1 MTTATIGERGQIT
14 IPKQFRTK
22 LGLFPSMVLTF
33 HISGNTLVAE
43 KQEPSN
49 PFEDARGCLKHLFPK
64 GMRTDDLI
72 REMRGC

>member
-22 LGLFPSMVLTF
+22 LGLYPSMVLTF
-33 HISGNTLVAE
+33 RISGNTLIAE
-43 KQEPSN
+43 KQKPPN
-49 PFEDARGCLKHLFPK
+49 PFEAYRGCLKFPEDIHS
-64 GMRTDDLI
+64 TDELI

>member
-22 LGLFPSMVLTF
+22 LRLYPSMVLTF
-33 HISGNTLVAE
+33 RISGNTLIAE
-43 KQEPSN
+43 KQKPSN
-49 PFEDARGCLKHLFPK
+49 PFEAYRGCLKFPE
-64 GMRTDDLI
+64 GIHSTDELI

>member
-22 LGLFPSMVLTF
+22 LGLYPSMVLPLR
-33 HISGNTLVAE
+33 ISGNTLIAE
-43 KQEPSN
+43 KQKPSN
-49 PFEDARGCLKHLFPK
+49 PFEAYRGCLKFPEDIHS
-64 GMRTDDLI
+64 TDELI

>member
-22 LGLFPSMVLTF
+22 LGLYPSMVLKF
-33 HISGNTLVAE
+33 RISGNALIAE
-43 KQEPSN
+43 KQKTSN
-49 PFEDARGCLKHLFPK
+49 PFDAYRGCLKFPK
-64 GMRTDDLI
+64 GIHSTDELV

>member
-22 LGLFPSMVLTF
+22 LGLYPSMVLMF
-33 HISGNTLVAE
+33 RICGDTLVVE
-43 KQEPSN
+43 KPKDSN
-49 PFEDARGCLKHLFPK
+49 PFEEARGCCKHLFPA
-64 GMRTDDLI
+64 GSRTDDLI

>member
-22 LGLFPSMVLTF
+22 LGLYPSMVLTF
-33 HISGNTLVAE
+33 RISGNALVAE
-43 KQEPSN
+43 KQKPAN
-49 PFEDARGCLKHLFPK
+49 PFEAYRGSLKFPE
-64 GMRTDDLI
+64 GIHSTDELA